1 MVQLGQATPLLQSQ
15 VHLYREGSSSGTKVH
30 VPFVSLG
37 QHLLVYRE
45 QCTQI

>member
-15 VHLYREGSSSGTKVH
+15 VHLYMEVSSRGTKV
-30 VPFVSLG
+30 PCVSLG

-45 QCTQI
+45 QCRQI